1 MSRKRE
7 EQAKGGVSHGK
18 CDAHTVL
25 AGTYKDE
32 QLTDWRGWYN
42 YPISDEDKIA
52 EADAA
57 KQTQC

>member
-25 AGTYKDE
+25 VGTYKGDIHRFKE
-32 QLTDWRGWYN
+32 V
-42 YPISDEDKIA
+42 A
-52 EADAA
+52 
-57 KQTQC
+57 